1 MNNKNLGPCCSESCP
16 HQATH
21 SVSGQ
26 KYCDGCYELVK
37 ALLDI

>member
-1 MNNKNLGPCCSESCP
+1 MKEYTECCSKDCSKP
-16 HQATH
+16 AMH

-26 KYCDGCYELVK
+26 QYYDGCYELVK